1 MNEQKKKT
9 KVNREHCYKRNE
21 KKKVRKGVGG
31 TIREKEKRRRRRLY
45 ETVCVCEESIREG
58 KAEKHGIWS
67 KR

>member
-1 MNEQKKKT
+1 MLK
-9 KVNREHCYKRNE
+9 REG